1 MVGGGNPNVALAGRG
16 GMLDGAALLKTLGLG
31 RAVELAREAS
41 GNPSQAELSSAT
53 LRHCKGICYLV
64 M

>member
-1 MVGGGNPNVALAGRG
+1 MVGGGNANVALAGRG
-16 GMLDGAALLKTLGLG
+16 GMLDGAALLSK
-31 RAVELAREAS
+31 RSVSVAVELAREAS
-41 GNPSQAELSSAT
+41 RNPSCAELSSAT